1 VSAMDPDVEVSRE
14 IAASPEAVFA
24 AITDVTRMGEW
35 SPETHSAEW
44 NEGFDHASVGAVFTG
59 HNRNGD
65 NEWSTEATIVE
76 LVENERFF
84 FDCAMNDFVFSKW
97 GYVIEPTD
105 AGCRVTELSQNL
117 IPEDLR
123 EASSSIS
130 GVDDRAVHNR
140 ATMET
145 TLDRLAAALE

>member
-1 VSAMDPDVEVSRE
+1 MTPDVEVSRE
-14 IAASPEAVFA
+14 IAASPRAVFS

-35 SPETHSAEW
+35 SPETYAAEW
-44 NEGFDHASVGAVFTG
+44 NEGFDGPAVGATFTG

-84 FDCAMNDFVFSKW
+84 FDCAVGDFVFSKW

-105 AGCRVTELSQNL
+105 GGCRVTEYSQNL
-117 IPEDLR
+117 IPEEMR
-123 EASSSIS
+123 EASAGIS
-130 GVDDRAVHNR
+130 GVEDRTVHNR
-140 ATMET
+140 NTMTT

>member
-1 VSAMDPDVEVSRE
+1 MTFDIEVTRE
-14 IAASPEAVFA
+14 IAAAPEAVFA

-35 SPETHSAEW
+35 SPETVAAEW
-44 NEGFDHASVGAVFTG
+44 NDGAKGPVLGATFTG

-65 NEWSTEATIVE
+65 AEWSTTATIVD

-84 FDCAMNDFVFSKW
+84 FDCDMNGFVFAKW
-97 GYVIEPTD
+97 GYAIEPTD
-105 AGCRVTELSQNL
+105 GGCRITEYSANL

-123 EASSSIS
+123 EASTGIS
-130 GVDDRAVHNR
+130 GVSDRGTHNR
-140 ATMET
+140 ATMTT